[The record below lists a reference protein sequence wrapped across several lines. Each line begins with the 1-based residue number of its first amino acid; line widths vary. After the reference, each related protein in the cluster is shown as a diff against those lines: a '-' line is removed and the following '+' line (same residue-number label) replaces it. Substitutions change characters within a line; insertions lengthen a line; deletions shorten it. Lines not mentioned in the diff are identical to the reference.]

1 MLGRLKDQRVAVN
14 ERLTLARKLWATES
28 EVGPN
33 KQQIITDA
41 VVGLLVNN
49 KKRNDLTDAE
59 RTDTWGTL
67 SYILK
72 SVSNASKNGST
83 LAVRP
88 LLAQVLV
95 DTLEA
100 FACRTEITKQ
110 SHDDTLAYV
119 LECCS
124 AILQS
129 STLSYV
135 LTTRFEI
142 LVSLASV
149 VCQLCVSLPQTLN
162 SSLDLSLLLSQA
174 TSHLQQTSHRCQL
187 SPSQVLHTVIDRLL
201 QPAVLLAYKVQLQS
215 DSERLTASA
224 QSLVEFVLK
233 TVFHE
238 GHQKLYKT
246 YLETVTKQ
254 LMNQQTDDDVKDEIS
269 QSVTDKAKQQDSSQL
284 PWLISNLF
292 SNLFAS
298 IKPVKEKKTDCKLVV
313 ASKDAVLHFL
323 PTFLKHAVHAWR
335 KSPQQ
340 TFQLLIHVNSYLGFP
355 VDSAEGKTEDSY
367 VQTVVALLTVVHDSG
382 VYNVAADRARGGAQ
396 LKYFRRM
403 LQVLLKAEI
412 SSSLCRCLSVLLHL
426 NHLILEPT
434 MKQVLHFC
442 CSQLTQLPVET
453 RSSVDVFLSSLVS
466 TYSQLHQVP
475 KWFGFVLD
483 LNAVAPQQLPSV
495 LSLPAFRQQ
504 LHEVIQQLPQTTA
517 VDVWSRLSSEVTSA
531 YKAVTD
537 GNDDA
542 DVREKLWSIVLLY
555 HEFISYVRLYDSSV
569 TARIVDKIQ
578 SLQADLELNII
589 TPALKNIQQKGKK
602 DILLTRSC
610 LLLAVC
616 LGNVKLMLAL
626 YRTSGAS
633 HQEFRITSADL
644 PFSLQ
649 LHELLGKK
657 KSLASDAVVRSLV
670 DSLMVQRVQALEQEE
685 STGVADRPE
694 LQSYFTFSEG
704 MQEEALKVEWDGC
717 VSHVDDERYQLSK
730 LHQITHKSASLL
742 PMMLEKNGADLP
754 KLIVRVFAESD
765 QKETPGRHTAY
776 SVARHLL
783 HETEAGNS
791 QEFYQHPKKKKKTGS
806 ETLVP
811 VLQSLGEEGISWTDL
826 SHNSL
831 GQEVDLTERG
841 EEVLKREDLGTERS
855 TGDDLCCLLMELL
868 DASAGTSVFRVV
880 KPHLLLNHLEKLC
893 SQCQVEEGSPL
904 GQLLKKTV
912 ATVMG
917 DFQSVLELEGFFSEL
932 KKRLQEVSDKL
943 QTRHA
948 GDLNLASYRMLFTV
962 TQYLL
967 QETHWHLKR
976 DFYRKDVQTAS
987 RSYFSSISAAIDTI
1001 VGTLQQLHSKGT
1013 KFALPCHLMQCL
1025 EAVTVQR
1032 SVDAAS
1038 HDKDSI
1044 LDRSHL
1050 DGVEF
1055 VLQHVINTLSQTE
1068 MSAETEKSVVKRKRK
1083 QDREDKSSVSPA
1095 KKVRVA
1101 GPDQEDSRRMLVS
1114 VGEGCLE
1121 AEGMEECVRDTLAV
1135 VATACDIS
1143 LFADLMEGLV
1153 RDVSVDNLANPAMI
1167 QEAVAVWQKVIG
1179 CSRLTNEQRAV
1190 LERLSVKYLLQCVAV
1205 MTEISCFFQGL
1216 AQGVGVPILHSLAQM
1231 LTLERSLRHHAN
1243 RDFLSSFNAVYDVL
1257 HAVLVHHLNTSV
1269 KVIHNVMAVASS
1281 LLKEC
1286 IRNGDQDRLLA
1297 QPAYVDPMVKC
1308 ANLVSRLLALLAN
1321 HRTEL
1326 HRVAV
1331 GIVSDYA
1338 NGVKAVT
1345 LLPVVKKALLPGVY
1359 AFLDLCD
1366 KHATSHLRVMLPAGV
1381 REVFHLLHNDFLK
1394 YYKYTGKV

>member
-1 MLGRLKDQRVAVN
+1 M
-14 ERLTLARKLWATES
+14 
-28 EVGPN
+28 
-33 KQQIITDA
+33 
-41 VVGLLVNN
+41 
-49 KKRNDLTDAE
+49 
-59 RTDTWGTL
+59 
-67 SYILK
+67 
-72 SVSNASKNGST
+72 
-83 LAVRP
+83 
-88 LLAQVLV
+88 
-95 DTLEA
+95 
-100 FACRTEITKQ
+100 FC
-110 SHDDTLAYV
+110 
-119 LECCS
+119 
-124 AILQS
+124 
-129 STLSYV
+129 
-135 LTTRFEI
+135 F
-142 LVSLASV
+142 
-149 VCQLCVSLPQTLN
+149 
-162 SSLDLSLLLSQA
+162 
-174 TSHLQQTSHRCQL
+174 
-187 SPSQVLHTVIDRLL
+187 
-201 QPAVLLAYKVQLQS
+201 
-215 DSERLTASA
+215 
-224 QSLVEFVLK
+224 
-233 TVFHE
+233 
-238 GHQKLYKT
+238 
-246 YLETVTKQ
+246 
-254 LMNQQTDDDVKDEIS
+254 
-269 QSVTDKAKQQDSSQL
+269 
-284 PWLISNLF
+284 
-292 SNLFAS
+292 
-298 IKPVKEKKTDCKLVV
+298 
-313 ASKDAVLHFL
+313 
-323 PTFLKHAVHAWR
+323 R

-791 QEFYQHPKKKKKTGS
+791 QEFYQQLVCCIWQHFAQGCTVSPKKKKKTGS

-826 SHNSL
+826 SHKVVKRVSGAVNAVLTDEKVLPVTLTKQQKLLQLFHHLPLAYLPSGSQLQCILGLLTLLLHHDRSTFSKTRVPTLSPEQHPHSQHPSSCASVKKIRAQIKPDDLHGGDKIKSSL

-855 TGDDLCCLLMELL
+855 TGDDLCCLLMEQL

-1055 VLQHVINTLSQTE
+1055 VLQHVINTLSQGTATAASGNISFVSAVYRHQTQLATLLTADRTRAVWNTLCSLLLKTHTAVTRDDFANKNNSSNNDDGGDDSLPQTE

-1231 LTLERSLRHHAN
+1231 LTLERFLSFKGTVQCLMCCSLQSLRHHAN

-1257 HAVLVHHLNTSV
+1257 HAVLVHHPNTSV

-1308 ANLVSRLLALLAN
+1308 ANLVSR
-1321 HRTEL
+1321 
-1326 HRVAV
+1326 
-1331 GIVSDYA
+1331 
-1338 NGVKAVT
+1338 
-1345 LLPVVKKALLPGVY
+1345 
-1359 AFLDLCD
+1359 
-1366 KHATSHLRVMLPAGV
+1366 
-1381 REVFHLLHNDFLK
+1381 
-1394 YYKYTGKV
+1394 